1 MQLMGKTLTVEEF
14 AAANMVA
21 RIFPVE
27 GFREQVGDGCG
38 VFVLDMGGIHHV
50 NMYVGARCC

>member
-1 MQLMGKTLTVEEF
+1 MQLMGKMLTVEEF

-27 GFREQVGDGCG
+27 GFREQVDGGGCEVFYWSMGDIFIMPSC
-38 VFVLDMGGIHHV
+38 L
-50 NMYVGARCC
+50 